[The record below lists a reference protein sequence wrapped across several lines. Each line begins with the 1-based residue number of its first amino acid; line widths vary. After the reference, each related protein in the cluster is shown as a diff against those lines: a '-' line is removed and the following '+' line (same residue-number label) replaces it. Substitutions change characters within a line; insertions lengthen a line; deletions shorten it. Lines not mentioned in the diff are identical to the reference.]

1 MGGDGRVSAPAS
13 SSWRIWVVLFARSEA
28 MVVLADEEG
37 AGDGNELLDRG
48 GTVIVAVE
56 GVMFVWG

>member
-1 MGGDGRVSAPAS
+1 MSAPAS
-13 SSWRIWVVLFARSEA
+13 SSWRILVVLFARSEA
-28 MVVLADEEG
+28 IVVLADEEG